1 MADFA
6 YRAARLDGRIVE
18 GHVDA
23 VSREA
28 AMRSLRGK
36 GLTPLQLDVTE
47 RSGAGLQGASAS
59 GKTGS
64 GPGMAGEAAP
74 PVRRRMRFFSADRG
88 PDHTDVHSITGQ
100 LSVML
105 RAGLPLDRALRVLIG
120 MGGKPSVIAL
130 LEDVFKSVK
139 AGKGLSQALAPHQAL
154 FGEFYINMVRSGE
167 AGGQLADVL
176 GRLAEHLERVKELRE
191 SVVSALIYPAILVVV
206 AAISVFLMLGFVVP
220 QFESLFDDMGEA
232 LPLPTRLIVAAGHLV
247 ADWGWLIVLVLAGLV
262 WLVRRWLATP
272 AGRDKRDAWMLR
284 LPVLGEVTRKYE
296 VTRFA
301 RSMGTLLGNGVP
313 IVTALKIAA
322 ETMTNQRLRAAMA
335 GVAPA
340 IKQGGRMADALGK
353 TQLFT
358 PLGLNMIRLGEET
371 GRLDAMLQE
380 LARVHDGEV
389 QAGVKRALTLL
400 EPLLILALGGVIAAI
415 IVSILMGIL
424 SVNDLAM

>member
-1 MADFA
+1 MPDFS
-6 YRAARLDGRIVE
+6 YRAAQADGRMTAGRI
-18 GHVDA
+18 DA
-23 VSREA
+23 PSRDHA
-28 AMRSLRGK
+28 LRLLRGK
-36 GLTPLQLDVTE
+36 GLTPLHIDSAEGPAPVVVT
-47 RSGAGLQGASAS
+47 GAGPRQIAADTVS
-59 GKTGS
+59 
-64 GPGMAGEAAP
+64 AAP
-74 PVRRRMRFFSADRG
+74 VSNRRRLFSGDRG
-88 PDHTDVHSITGQ
+88 PGYADVHNLTGE

-120 MGGKPSVIAL
+120 MSAKPSVTTL

-139 AGKGLSQALAPHQAL
+139 AGKGLSQALTPHQAL
-154 FGEFYINMVRSGE
+154 FGDFYINMVRSGE

-176 GRLAEHLERVKELRE
+176 SRLAEHLERVKALRE

-247 ADWGWLIVLVLAGLV
+247 ADWGWLIALVVAAIV
-262 WLVRRWLATP
+262 WLFRRWLAT
-272 AGRDKRDAWMLR
+272 ANGREWRDAWILR
-284 LPVLGEVTRKYE
+284 LPVLGDVMRKYE
-296 VTRFA
+296 ITRFA

-322 ETMTNQRLRAAMA
+322 ETMDNQRLRAAMA

-340 IKQGGRMADALGK
+340 IKQGGRMADALEK
-353 TQLFT
+353 TALFT
-358 PLGLNMIRLGEET
+358 PLALNMVRLGEET
-371 GRLDAMLQE
+371 GRLDSMLQE
-380 LARVHDGEV
+380 LARVHDAEV

-400 EPLLILALGGVIAAI
+400 EPLLILVLGAVIAAI